1 MLVFKNYRL
10 EGIVYID
17 ISKYCSIL
25 KYSLVFIAELKKK
38 FSYSTNLPIITFYQ
52 EGDVLKICLGMHR
65 GAGEEEGNG
74 IGAGRLTEKIIT
86 N

>member
-1 MLVFKNYRL
+1 M
-10 EGIVYID
+10 EGG
-17 ISKYCSIL
+17 L
-25 KYSLVFIAELKKK
+25 
-38 FSYSTNLPIITFYQ
+38 
-52 EGDVLKICLGMHR
+52 EGDVLNICLGMHR